1 MMKEFIYK
9 AYDESGVLVEDRL
22 QAESR
27 IEAAREVFARD
38 LHLIHLEE
46 KKEEKALLSF
56 RQPFSSR
63 RKLSLLAEE
72 WAALLDAGLT
82 MTDSLALLEEQMG
95 AKERKVLGEIGK
107 TIATGH
113 GIGDSFRR
121 VRCFPPFFISLLQV
135 GELSGT
141 LPEELHRISKYY
153 EKEDRFIRQLER
165 ALAYP
170 LFTTLFSLVL
180 FFVILTF
187 ILPSFALLFEALSI
201 PLPKMASLALSLG
214 LWLRDY
220 GFFLFSILLF
230 LVLGGILFCM
240 TEEGKK
246 RVDHFLYHRTFYR
259 RILLIRFCTTLSALL
274 ESGRTL
280 SESLRDVREVLHNRA
295 AASALSKV
303 IRQLEAGKPFDRAMG
318 ERGFAFPLVCHL
330 CRVGMESG
338 ELPRFLQHGG
348 DILSQ
353 ETERKLHRFRA
364 VLEPSLLLFTGAV
377 TAFLVFSVMLPVFQ
391 AAGSHMG
398 G

>member
-46 KKEEKALLSF
+46 KKEKKALLSF

-153 EKEDRFIRQLER
+153 EKEDRFIRQLDE
-165 ALAYP
+165 
-170 LFTTLFSLVL
+170 LVN
-180 FFVILTF
+180 
-187 ILPSFALLFEALSI
+187 
-201 PLPKMASLALSLG
+201 
-214 LWLRDY
+214 
-220 GFFLFSILLF
+220 
-230 LVLGGILFCM
+230 
-240 TEEGKK
+240 GK
-246 RVDHFLYHRTFYR
+246 
-259 RILLIRFCTTLSALL
+259 
-274 ESGRTL
+274 
-280 SESLRDVREVLHNRA
+280 
-295 AASALSKV
+295 
-303 IRQLEAGKPFDRAMG
+303 
-318 ERGFAFPLVCHL
+318 
-330 CRVGMESG
+330 
-338 ELPRFLQHGG
+338 
-348 DILSQ
+348 
-353 ETERKLHRFRA
+353 
-364 VLEPSLLLFTGAV
+364 
-377 TAFLVFSVMLPVFQ
+377 
-391 AAGSHMG
+391 
-398 G
+398 

>member
-295 AASALSKV
+295 AASALSEV

-330 CRVGMESG
+330 CRVGM
-338 ELPRFLQHGG
+338 
-348 DILSQ
+348 D
-353 ETERKLHRFRA
+353 
-364 VLEPSLLLFTGAV
+364 
-377 TAFLVFSVMLPVFQ
+377 
-391 AAGSHMG
+391 
-398 G
+398 

>member
-1 MMKEFIYK
+1 MKEFIYK
-9 AYDESGVLVEDRL
+9 AYDEGGALVEDTV

-27 IEAAREVFARD
+27 REAAREVFGRD

-46 KKEEKALLSF
+46 KKAKKDLLSWQ
-56 RQPFSSR
+56 RPFSSR

-82 MTDSLALLEEQMG
+82 MTDSLSLLEGQMG
-95 AKERKVLGEIGK
+95 KKERKVLSAIGK
-107 TIATGH
+107 TISAGH
-113 GIGDSFRR
+113 GIGDSFRTAH
-121 VRCFPPFFISLLQV
+121 CFPPFFISLLQV

-187 ILPSFALLFEALSI
+187 ILPSFALLFEALSL
-201 PLPKMASLALSLG
+201 PLPKMASMALALG

-220 GFFLFSILLF
+220 GALLFSVLF
-230 LVLGGILFCM
+230 LLVLGGILFCL
-240 TEEGKK
+240 TGEGKK
-246 RVDHFLYHRTFYR
+246 SLDRFLYHQTFYH
-259 RILLIRFCTTLSALL
+259 RILLIRFCTPLSALM

-295 AASALSKV
+295 AASALSEV
-303 IRQLEAGKPFDRAMG
+303 IRQLEAGKAFDKALG
-318 ERGFAFPLVCHL
+318 ERGFGFPLVCQL

-338 ELPRFLQHGG
+338 ELPRFLRHAG

-353 ETERKLHRFRA
+353 ETERKLHRFRSI
-364 VLEPSLLLFTGAV
+364 LEPSLLLFTGAV

-391 AAGSHMG
+391 AAGRHMG

>member
-1 MMKEFIYK
+1 MMKEFVYK

-22 QAESR
+22 LAESR
-27 IEAAREVFARD
+27 MEAAREVFARD

-46 KKEEKALLSF
+46 KKEEKSLFSWG
-56 RQPFSSR
+56 RPFSSR

-82 MTDSLALLEEQMG
+82 MTDSLSLLEEQLG
-95 AKERKVLGEIGK
+95 RKERKVLSDIGK
-107 TIATGH
+107 TISTGH

-121 VRCFPPFFISLLQV
+121 VRCFPPFFIPLLQV

-201 PLPKMASLALSLG
+201 PLPKMASFALALG

-220 GFFLFSILLF
+220 GVLLFSVLF
-230 LVLGGILFCM
+230 LLVLGGTLFCL

-246 RVDHFLYHRTFYR
+246 RLDRFLYHRAFYH

-280 SESLRDVREVLHNRA
+280 SESLRDVKEVLHNRA
-295 AASALSKV
+295 ATKALSQV
-303 IRQLEAGKPFDRAMG
+303 IGELEKGQSFDRALG
-318 ERGFAFPLVCHL
+318 AGNFGFPLVCHL

-338 ELPRFLQHGG
+338 ELPRFLRHAG

-364 VLEPSLLLFTGAV
+364 VLEPSLLIFTGAV